1 LKRDMDLVR
10 KMLLEAEKSDE
21 RYFDIGTWDWT
32 DHDMRERELVT
43 KLGDVEVFH
52 LDLLEQGGLIK
63 KSICEHSDVQMWE
76 ITWQGYE
83 FLDAVRSN
91 SIWNKLKKEAEKRGI
106 GITVQFAIRSVKEAA
121 AAVSSLE
128 L

>member
-1 LKRDMDLVR
+1 MDLVR

-32 DHDMRERELVT
+32 DHDMRDTELVT
-43 KLGDVEVFH
+43 KLDDAEVFH
-52 LDLLEQGGLIK
+52 LDLLEQGGLIQ

-76 ITWQGYE
+76 TTWQGYE

-91 SIWNKLKKEAEKRGI
+91 SIWSKLKNEAEKRGI
-106 GITVQFAIRSVKEAA
+106 GVTVQFALRAVKEAA
-121 AAVSSLE
+121 MSVSSLE
-128 L
+128 I